1 VKIILLPMEAATA
14 DPSVDAI
21 DVDLTAP
28 TAPTASTATTA
39 DITKLKTRMKKEL
52 TAAERE
58 VQNQKRRAH

>member
-28 TAPTASTATTA
+28 TAPTATTA
-39 DITKLKTRMKKEL
+39 DIAKLKTRMKKEL

-58 VQNQKRRAH
+58 VQNQKRRAR